1 MLSSRLLSIIHLSQT
16 RRIREHKIYNLLRD
30 HSIGLFIYRRIDDR
44 VGLFINTERDL
55 AMGTIYCIIG
65 GIVVLVKVELK
76 LLSFDPVKLHC
87 KVNVVYR
94 EFILITDST
103 IISSRD
109 LDISSFIL
117 IKSLN
122 QSIRCRICLTSSA
135 ITTNHN
141 FTIVRYYLDC
151 ILICLCTRKIKQLTR
166 DDFIITTKPHESIVH
181 KLRHIKFQSK
191 LLTKRVL
198 HSNSISHYI
207 VL

>member
-65 GIVVLVKVELK
+65 GIVVLIKVKLK
-76 LLSFDPVKLHC
+76 LLSFDPVELHC

-117 IKSLN
+117 IKSLD
-122 QSIRCRICLTSSA
+122 QSIRCRICLTSST

-141 FTIVRYYLDC
+141 FTIV
-151 ILICLCTRKIKQLTR
+151 
-166 DDFIITTKPHESIVH
+166 
-181 KLRHIKFQSK
+181 
-191 LLTKRVL
+191 
-198 HSNSISHYI
+198 
-207 VL
+207 

>member
-1 MLSSRLLSIIHLSQT
+1 MLSSRLLSIIHLGQT

-30 HSIGLFIYRRIDDR
+30 HSISLFIYRRVDNRI
-44 VGLFINTERDL
+44 GLFINTQRDL
-55 AMGTIYCIIG
+55 TMSTIYCIIG

-117 IKSLN
+117 IKSLD
-122 QSIRCRICLTSSA
+122 QSIRCRISLTSST

-141 FTIVRYYLDC
+141 FTIV
-151 ILICLCTRKIKQLTR
+151 
-166 DDFIITTKPHESIVH
+166 
-181 KLRHIKFQSK
+181 
-191 LLTKRVL
+191 
-198 HSNSISHYI
+198 
-207 VL
+207 